1 MNVLDDGTIVP
12 SYLGITRPERVHDS
26 GVHTNVALHV
36 GEVKEIIYPTDE
48 RNISKKR
55 IEYVVL
61 VEHSTGSS
69 ASVQAKYGAMPTGSV
84 FGGGA
89 DFTHYTLRAD
99 PNDLQQEAHGLG
111 SKVLLACINGRI
123 NNCIILGGIPDPQSP
138 NDSKD
143 DGHNFQWQFNGINL
157 TVDNDGEVTLTRK
170 GPSTI
175 KGELRDGEDSSKQG
189 GVAQLDAEGNF
200 NVTVPTKVFL
210 KSEGVQTGDATDAT
224 VLGDTYRN
232 AEGQMHQKVAA
243 ALNAAAGATGGVAAG
258 ITAAGVN
265 LTLGDTA
272 GAGGAL
278 ATAAGALGSLAAQL
292 GQAAAAIQA
301 FEAQASS
308 YLSTKNK
315 SD

>member
-12 SYLGITRPERVHDS
+12 SYLGIVRPERVHDT

-36 GEVKEIIYPTDE
+36 GEVKEIVYPTDE
-48 RNISKKR
+48 RSISKKR

-61 VEHSTGSS
+61 VEHSKESS
-69 ASVQAKYGAMPTGSV
+69 AMVQAKYGAMPTGSV
-84 FGGGA
+84 FGGVA

-99 PNDLQQEAHGLG
+99 PEDLQQEAHGMG

-123 NNCIILGGIPDPQSP
+123 NNCIILGGIPDPKSP
-138 NDSKD
+138 NDSED
-143 DGHNFQWQFNGINL
+143 DGHNFVWQFNGINL
-157 TVDNDGEVTLTRK
+157 TVNDDGEVTVTRN

-189 GVAQLDAEGNF
+189 GAAQLDKDGNF
-200 NVTVPTKVFL
+200 NVTVPTKVYL
-210 KSEGVQTGDATDAT
+210 KSAGVQTGDATDAT

-243 ALNAAAGATGGVAAG
+243 ALSSASGAVGGAVAGIATAGTQLGLGNNAGAAA
-258 ITAAGVN
+258 
-265 LTLGDTA
+265 
-272 GAGGAL
+272 AL
-278 ATAAGALGSLAAQL
+278 ATVSTALGQMASQLAN
-292 GQAAAAIQA
+292 AAAAIQA
-301 FEAQASS
+301 FEAQASW